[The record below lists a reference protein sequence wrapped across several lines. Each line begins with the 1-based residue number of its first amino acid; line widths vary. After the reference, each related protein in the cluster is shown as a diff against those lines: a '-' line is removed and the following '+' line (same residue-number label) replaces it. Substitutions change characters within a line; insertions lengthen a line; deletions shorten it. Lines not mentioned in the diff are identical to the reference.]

1 MSSFEDLLVW
11 RRSKDLASKVILAM
25 RSSKNYGLKDQII
38 RSAISVPSN
47 IAEGAERKG
56 TKEFANFI
64 SYSSGSCA
72 ELMTQIMIASDIGE
86 LDQAMADEFLNE
98 SREIS
103 KMLYGLRKS
112 LGDSSSWKLQVLV
125 IKLYKHEH
133 EQRRSR

>member
-1 MSSFEDLLVW
+1 MSSFEDLQVW
-11 RRSKDLASKVILAM
+11 RRSKDLASKVILAIAP
-25 RSSKNYGLKDQII
+25 SKNYGLKDQMI

-86 LDQAMADEFLNE
+86 LDRAKADNFLAE
-98 SREIS
+98 CREIS
-103 KMLYGLRKS
+103 KMLYGLRRS
-112 LGDSSSWKLQVLV
+112 LHDSSSL
-125 IKLYKHEH
+125 
-133 EQRRSR
+133 

>member
-1 MSSFEDLLVW
+1 MSSFEDLAVW

-25 RSSKNYGLKDQII
+25 SSSRNYGLKDQII

-47 IAEGAERKG
+47 LAEGAERKG
-56 TKEFANFI
+56 AKEFANFI

-86 LDQAMADEFLNE
+86 LEQVKADEFITE
-98 SREIS
+98 CREIS

-112 LGDSSSWKLQVLV
+112 LRDS
-125 IKLYKHEH
+125 
-133 EQRRSR
+133 